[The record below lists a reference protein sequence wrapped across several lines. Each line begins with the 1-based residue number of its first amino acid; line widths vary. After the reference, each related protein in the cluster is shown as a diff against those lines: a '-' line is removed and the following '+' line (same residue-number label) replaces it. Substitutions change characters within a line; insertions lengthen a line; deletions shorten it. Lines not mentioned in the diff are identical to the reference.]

1 MDFQRELELLLRS
14 RFTLICIVSREE
26 ERILANIQDVCER
39 GKRAFLSWDLAEGFH
54 VHTEKAPRPQK
65 AADPLTVLEAVDKLQ
80 GTIVIALKDFHRCWD
95 RQPKVVRKL
104 RNLAQRLK
112 YSKKT
117 IIITLPSAKIPDE
130 LKDDAVIL
138 DFPAPELPEIE
149 AILEQLLKTP
159 GVRCTLDA
167 NGRARLLRSALGL
180 SSTQAQRVLAKAI
193 VSNGVL
199 DERDIE
205 LVTREKSAII
215 RESGALEY
223 YPASESMASV
233 GGLGRLKEWLNLREQ
248 AFGQEARDYGLPAPK
263 GLALIGIPGTG
274 KSLSAKMI
282 ASLWQLPLIR
292 MDVGALF
299 GGLVGQSEENVRR
312 ALTLAET
319 ISPCVLW
326 IDEMEKALATGSG
339 AGDSGTS
346 MRVFGSLLS
355 WMQDKEK
362 PVFVVATAN
371 DVGKLPPELLR
382 RGRFDEIFFLDLPTA
397 EERKEIFAVH
407 IRKRKRKIGAYDLD
421 RLAGASEG
429 YVGAE
434 IEQAVID
441 AMYVAFNDT
450 SQPKRDF
457 TTEDILAAIGRQ
469 VPMSQSQRENI
480 NYLRQWLQDG
490 RAASASYSEHDT
502 AAPERTMA
510 IQLSDDALEN
520 NVPHNTTVAVRGRQQ
535 ASGGIQPRMMNFEF

>member
-1 MDFQRELELLLRS
+1 
-14 RFTLICIVSREE
+14 
-26 ERILANIQDVCER
+26 
-39 GKRAFLSWDLAEGFH
+39 
-54 VHTEKAPRPQK
+54 
-65 AADPLTVLEAVDKLQ
+65 
-80 GTIVIALKDFHRCWD
+80 
-95 RQPKVVRKL
+95 
-104 RNLAQRLK
+104 
-112 YSKKT
+112 
-117 IIITLPSAKIPDE
+117 
-130 LKDDAVIL
+130 
-138 DFPAPELPEIE
+138 
-149 AILEQLLKTP
+149 
-159 GVRCTLDA
+159 
-167 NGRARLLRSALGL
+167 
-180 SSTQAQRVLAKAI
+180 
-193 VSNGVL
+193 
-199 DERDIE
+199 
-205 LVTREKSAII
+205 
-215 RESGALEY
+215 
-223 YPASESMASV
+223 MASV
-233 GGLGRLKEWLNLREQ
+233 GGLGRLKEWLNLREI

-312 ALTLAET
+312 ALALAET

-326 IDEMEKALATGSG
+326 IDEMEKALSTGSSS
-339 AGDSGTS
+339 GDSGTS

-355 WMQDKEK
+355 WMQDKKK

-382 RGRFDEIFFLDLPTA
+382 RGRFDEIFFLDLPTT

-407 IRKRKRKIGAYDLD
+407 LRKRKRKVGAYDLQ
-421 RLAGASEG
+421 RLAAASEG

-457 TTEDILAAIGRQ
+457 TTEDVLSAIGRQ

-490 RAASASYSEHDT
+490 RAVSASYSEDDS

-510 IQLSDDALEN
+510 IQLSDDNAEIGA
-520 NVPHNTTVAVRGRQQ
+520 HSTTAIATKNKTPGN
-535 ASGGIQPRMMNFEF
+535 IQPRMMHFEFDTK